1 MPKDTIYNQFFAKLS
16 VHVATML
23 VYPLNKVP
31 FLCLNIHKSALP
43 PPPENVQ
50 VLGLYWNEQMFKEKL
65 QRKIFRNLRD
75 PL

>member
-31 FLCLNIHKSALP
+31 FFM
-43 PPPENVQ
+43 PEHS
-50 VLGLYWNEQMFKEKL
+50 
-65 QRKIFRNLRD
+65 
-75 PL
+75 